1 MSQFWRLLFPLIL
14 SGFLPAQVRINEF
27 MASNT
32 KAFPDIID
40 FEDYPDWIELHNP
53 NLVDASLD
61 GFFLSD
67 DPASPFK
74 WPIPA
79 GAVVPAGGYLLF
91 MADGNDAGLGESHP
105 RGYWPWRDFTTER
118 YHTNFGLSA
127 EGEAVVLTQT
137 TGSAS
142 TTLVA
147 AGSTWAY
154 LDDGSDQSTQ
164 WRARKFDDSGWASG
178 PADFGYGDDPVTEVS
193 YGGDEDNKYIT
204 TYFRHKF
211 NVTDPSLY
219 QNLSLALQADDGAVV
234 YLNGAEIVRD
244 NMPTGMITSITTAVR
259 SIGGS
264 EADFLNYAV
273 PVAGLLTGE
282 NVLAVEIHQR
292 RVDSSDIRFDLSLDA
307 SYYTGVVTVDTISYP
322 SQVTD
327 VSYGRD
333 AASPTIWKQFA
344 ESTPGSANTSAE
356 VTNLRLASSE
366 VSIAPQAGFYASDQ
380 TISLSTTGGEIYYTL
395 DGSNPSTSTTLYTEP
410 FAISATTIIRARVF
424 EAGKVPGPI

>member
-1 MSQFWRLLFPLIL
+1 M
-14 SGFLPAQVRINEF
+14 
-27 MASNT
+27 
-32 KAFPDIID
+32 
-40 FEDYPDWIELHNP
+40 
-53 NLVDASLD
+53 
-61 GFFLSD
+61 
-67 DPASPFK
+67 
-74 WPIPA
+74 
-79 GAVVPAGGYLLF
+79 
-91 MADGNDAGLGESHP
+91 
-105 RGYWPWRDFTTER
+105 
-118 YHTNFGLSA
+118 SA

-164 WRARKFDDSGWASG
+164 WRARKFDDSSWASG

-211 NVTDPSLY
+211 NVTDPNLY

-327 VSYGRD
+327 ISYGRD

-380 TISLSTTGGEIYYTL
+380 TISLSTTEGEIYYTL

-424 EAGKVPGPI
+424 EAGKVPGPIPVSYTHLTLPTKRIV

>member
-1 MSQFWRLLFPLIL
+1 MCYALGLADRTLATPQNQVRDMYQFRSLFFPLIL
-14 SGFLPAQVRINEF
+14 TGFLPAQVRIDEF

-53 NLVDASLD
+53 NRADASLD

-79 GAVVPAGGYLLF
+79 GAVIPAGGYLLF

-137 TGSAS
+137 AGSTS
-142 TTLVA
+142 TPLVTT
-147 AGSTWAY
+147 GSTWAY

-164 WRARKFDDSGWASG
+164 WRARNFDDSGWASG

-204 TYFRHKF
+204 TYFRH
-211 NVTDPSLY
+211 
-219 QNLSLALQADDGAVV
+219 LSL
-234 YLNGAEIVRD
+234 
-244 NMPTGMITSITTAVR
+244 
-259 SIGGS
+259 
-264 EADFLNYAV
+264 
-273 PVAGLLTGE
+273 
-282 NVLAVEIHQR
+282 IH
-292 RVDSSDIRFDLSLDA
+292 I
-307 SYYTGVVTVDTISYP
+307 
-322 SQVTD
+322 
-327 VSYGRD
+327 
-333 AASPTIWKQFA
+333 
-344 ESTPGSANTSAE
+344 
-356 VTNLRLASSE
+356 
-366 VSIAPQAGFYASDQ
+366 
-380 TISLSTTGGEIYYTL
+380 
-395 DGSNPSTSTTLYTEP
+395 
-410 FAISATTIIRARVF
+410 
-424 EAGKVPGPI
+424 